1 MCIICQLVLVLV
13 VLCCVLYNMSAKPV
27 IRCVRRGAAVGSAR
41 DSVSAHA
48 CIPELTRAG
57 VPCREQLAC
66 SVVVAVCPHPPPTCM

>member
-1 MCIICQLVLVLV
+1 MDFCHFISFFVEANLWLSGVNC
-13 VLCCVLYNMSAKPV
+13 KPV